1 MAEDTTEVS
10 ETSTEA
16 TEVTTTSTWWKSK
29 VLWAGVVGFG
39 SAVAAVFGYAV
50 DADTQTAIVNV
61 ITSIVSAF

>member
-1 MAEDTTEVS
+1 MAEENTSTTEV
-10 ETSTEA
+10 
-16 TEVTTTSTWWKSK
+16 TEVTTETTTSTWWKSK
-29 VLWAGVVGFG
+29 VFWVAVVGFG